1 MVAEGERQKTSRLGG
16 KFTFLNRKRGTVEEN
31 LARAKAKKAKREA
44 RLAGGGASGRDLLR
58 IGLGKKGKGKVRA
71 VAACPSLAPS
81 PPPRFAAA

>member
-1 MVAEGERQKTSRLGG
+1 MAEGERQKTSRLGG

-71 VAACPSLAPS
+71 PACPSLAPS